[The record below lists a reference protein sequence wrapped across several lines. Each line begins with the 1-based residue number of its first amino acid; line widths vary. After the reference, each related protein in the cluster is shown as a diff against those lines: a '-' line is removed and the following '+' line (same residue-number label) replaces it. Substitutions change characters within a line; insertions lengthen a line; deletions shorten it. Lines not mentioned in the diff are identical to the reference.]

1 MIAKEIDQ
9 FISHVC
15 AGKTN
20 ETPTAYR
27 SKLKRL
33 DQWMTL
39 RGVCLENLSEQ
50 LLDEFRRSLL
60 ERKEKRRGARTVKG
74 TLSPYTI
81 HTVLMTVRHF
91 LKWAHQTGLIVDDL
105 STSLVIKQPPRP
117 EPKAIEAE
125 AALRLL
131 EAASRTGEKWE
142 QARNLAILYLLR
154 DTAGRI
160 SSIIHADIDDLDL
173 KARKLY
179 VVDKGNKARNLY
191 LSRPTLAALREW
203 LKHRPDLN
211 PKDTK
216 LFLSIRGR
224 GLARSSI
231 YSLLTRVKEH
241 APPIQ
246 GRSNPHAYRHAWAR
260 DALTN
265 GEDISKVAETLGNS
279 VRVTAEYYARWNDRE
294 LQAAHSKFSPGK
306 DLPVIKPKDR
316 D

>member
-1 MIAKEIDQ
+1 MIEKEIDQ
-9 FISHVC
+9 FIAHVC

-20 ETPTAYR
+20 ETPAAYR

-33 DQWMTL
+33 DQWMTVH
-39 RGVCLENLSEQ
+39 GVRIEKLTAQ
-50 LLDEFRRSLL
+50 KLDEFRRDLL
-60 ERKEKRRGARTVKG
+60 ERKEHRRGVRMTKG
-74 TLSPYTI
+74 PLSPFTI
-81 HTVLMTVRHF
+81 HTCLMTVRHF
-91 LKWAHQTGLIVDDL
+91 LKWSHQSGLIADDL
-105 STSLVIKQPPRP
+105 SMSIVIHQPPKP

-125 AALRLL
+125 AALSLL
-131 EAASRTGEKWE
+131 EAASRTGERWE
-142 QARNLAILYLLR
+142 QARNLAILYMLR

-160 SSIIHADIDDLDL
+160 SSIINADIDDLDL

-179 VVDKGNKARNLY
+179 VTDKGGKSRNLY
-191 LSRPTLAALREW
+191 LTHPTILALREW
-203 LKHRPDLN
+203 LKHRQSLD
-211 PKDTK
+211 PKDTR

-224 GLARSSI
+224 KLARSSV
-231 YSLLTRVKEH
+231 YSLITRIKEH

-260 DALTN
+260 DALTS

-306 DLPVIKPKDR
+306 DLPIIKPKSI
-316 D
+316 